1 MSYKR
6 TIVFLFFVLLSLGTQ
21 AQVTVV
27 TGTVID
33 NKTKET
39 IPFAFVKFQDAT
51 KGVTTDLEGK
61 FSLKG
66 ETKADSVLVESFGF
80 ELKAYPIKKGT
91 SQYVLI
97 ELGESE
103 MLLAEAVVSAG
114 ENPAWPIIRKTRENR
129 AITDRANLDYYEYD
143 SYNVLE
149 VDVDNMSEKFKE
161 RKIMKPIG
169 KSIENI
175 EMLVDD
181 KGREV
186 FPMFISETLSK
197 FYVKN
202 NPYTNKEIISAT
214 RLSGLSTT
222 DGSFASQFTGSTFQQ
237 FNFYANTITAFE
249 REFMSPLGMAWK
261 SNYKYELVDSL
272 VDVNGHF
279 SYEIA
284 IQPRRPQDL
293 AFIGTIWVDMEAYA
307 LTKMDV
313 HIPKEANLNY
323 IDGIEVK
330 REWEPTPEGIWMP
343 SETHLEVDI
352 MELTKD
358 WAGMIA
364 KSHTSCENYV
374 LNVEKPVDFYRYS
387 IEVDENATNYDDQY
401 WDDNRHGELNEQ
413 ELASYAMIDTLKNL
427 PVVRTYIDI
436 VNIIVD
442 GYKKVGKVELGSY
455 LSAYAFNQ
463 VEGHRFRLGFKTH
476 HTFSKKV
483 EFSGYLAYG
492 TLDNNWK
499 YDLKTRLILSRR
511 PWVEL
516 ELETRRD
523 IDQLGLTGQ
532 IGNPLFETF
541 SRWGNVVGGY
551 THEHQRISL
560 FKQLN
565 KHFSGKVGLEH
576 SYFNPLFDFAY
587 FPNPN
592 DQNQIRTR
600 FTNSEAYIEGRFSK
614 NEVILINDN
623 DRLSFGSNQLPT
635 FELRYAAGF
644 NNVLGSDFD
653 YHKLDLTIS
662 QVMGMGSLGKSRYW
676 LRAGKV
682 FNPVAYPLLNVHL
695 GNQSPIYAVNSFNT
709 MNYFEFV
716 SDQYASLTFVHHFE
730 GFFMNRIPLMK
741 KLKWRI
747 VTNAELLYGG
757 VSQTNYNLIPNEQRP
772 FRTLEKQP
780 FVEVGYGIEN
790 IFKVVRV
797 QLFHRLT
804 YRDVPNAQKVGL
816 KIGFQF
822 SL

>member
-1 MSYKR
+1 MRNKR
-6 TIVFLFFVLLSLGTQ
+6 TIVFLLFVLSTLLTN
-21 AQVTVV
+21 AQITVV
-27 TGTVID
+27 NGTVVD

-39 IPFAFVKFQDAT
+39 IPFAFVKFQGSSA
-51 KGVTTDLEGK
+51 GVTTDLEGR
-61 FSLKG
+61 FLLRG
-66 ETKADSVLVESFGF
+66 ETQSDSVLVESFGF
-80 ELKAYPIKKGT
+80 ELMSFPIKNGIIQEIT
-91 SQYVLI
+91 I
-97 ELGESE
+97 ELGESQ
-103 MLLAEAVVSAG
+103 MLLAEATVSAG
-114 ENPAWPIIRKTRENR
+114 ENPAWPIIRKIRKNR
-129 AITDRANLDYYEYD
+129 TNTDRSNLSFYEYD

-149 VDVDNMSEKFKE
+149 IDVDNMSEKFKE

-202 NPYTNKEIISAT
+202 NPYTNKEVISAT
-214 RLSGLSTT
+214 RLTGLSTT

-237 FNFYANTITAFE
+237 FNFYANTITVFE
-249 REFMSPLGMAWK
+249 REFMSPLGLAWK
-261 SNYKYELVDSL
+261 ANYKYELIDSL
-272 VDVNGHF
+272 IDINGHA
-279 SYEIA
+279 SYQISIE
-284 IQPRRPQDL
+284 PKRPQDL
-293 AFIGTIWVDMEAYA
+293 AFVGTIWVDMADFA

-330 REWEPTPEGIWMP
+330 REWEPTSEGVWMP
-343 SETHLEVDI
+343 TETNIEIDV

-374 LNVEKPVDFYRYS
+374 LNLEKPNEFYRYS

-401 WDDNRHGELNEQ
+401 WKDNRHGVLGDQ
-413 ELASYAMIDTLKNL
+413 ELASYAMIDTLKNI
-427 PVVRTYIDI
+427 PMIRTYIDI
-436 VNIIVD
+436 VDLVVD

-455 LSAYAFNQ
+455 LSAYAFNK
-463 VEGHRFRLGFKTH
+463 VEGHRFRLGFRTH
-476 HTFSKKV
+476 PSFSKKV
-483 EFSGYLAYG
+483 VFSGYLAYG
-492 TLDNNWK
+492 TLDQNWK

-523 IDQLGLTGQ
+523 VDQLGLSDQ

-541 SRWGNVVGGY
+541 SRWGSIRGGY
-551 THEHQRISL
+551 LHEHQRISL

-565 KHFSGKVGLEH
+565 NHFSGKVGLEH
-576 SYFNPLFDFAY
+576 SSFNPLFDFAY
-587 FPNPN
+587 FPDPK
-592 DQNQIRTR
+592 DQNQTRTR

-614 NEVILINDN
+614 NEIILINDN
-623 DRLSFGSNQLPT
+623 DRMSFGSNQLPT
-635 FELRYAAGF
+635 FELKYTVGF

-653 YHKLDLTIS
+653 YHKLNMTIS
-662 QVMGMGSLGKSRYW
+662 QVLGMGSLGKSRYM
-676 LRAGKV
+676 LNAGKV

-695 GNQSPIYAVNSFNT
+695 GNESPIYAVNSFNT

-716 SDQYASLTFVHHFE
+716 SDQYASLTYVHHFE

-747 VTNAELLYGG
+747 VTNAELLYGS
-757 VSQTNYNLIPNEQRP
+757 VSKTNYNLIPIEQRP

-797 QLFHRLT
+797 QVFHRLT
-804 YRDVPNAQKVGL
+804 YRDVPNAQRIGVKV
-816 KIGFQF
+816 GFQF